1 MSVIFDKIVKLMHEK
16 GHFSA
21 KEGDDAKWQ
30 FDYFIDIIAQK
41 NFE

>member
-16 GHFSA
+16 GHFPA
-21 KEGDDAKWQ
+21 KEGDDAKCQ
-30 FDYFIDIIAQK
+30 FDDVNDIIAQK